1 MHSAKIPQ
9 VTAMKMLPLLRWV
22 GPDTTNLME
31 EKITGPEFPQLV
43 FPIWPAAKRAVERPA
58 GSLEPSG
65 TALIT
70 ARRALTAAHAALAS
84 LGLLLAYSIRTG
96 GPDGS

>member
-1 MHSAKIPQ
+1 
-9 VTAMKMLPLLRWV
+9 MLHLLLPA
-22 GPDTTNLME
+22 GPDTTNPLD
-31 EKITGPEFPQLV
+31 EKLTDPEFPQLV
-43 FPIWPAAKRAVERPA
+43 FPIWPAAQRAVERPA

-65 TALIT
+65 TALIA

-96 GPDGS
+96 GPDGSSNEFGCPVLGF